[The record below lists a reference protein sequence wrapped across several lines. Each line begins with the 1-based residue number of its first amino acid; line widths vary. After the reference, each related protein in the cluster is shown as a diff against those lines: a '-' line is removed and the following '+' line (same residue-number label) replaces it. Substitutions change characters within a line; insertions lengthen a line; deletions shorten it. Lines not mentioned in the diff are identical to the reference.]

1 VTRGRTPGPGP
12 AILERETGLS
22 AKWTAEQI
30 PDQAGRVAVVT
41 GANSG
46 IGFVA
51 ARELAR
57 AGAHVV
63 LACRNV
69 TKGGACRRE
78 IADAAPHASLEVA
91 ELDLGSL
98 ASVRGF
104 AESFADRHE
113 GPDLLI
119 NNAGVMAPPRSE
131 TADGFELQFGT
142 NHLGHFGLTGL
153 LIGGMEGRED
163 ARVVTVT
170 SPAHWYGRVD
180 FEDLHG
186 ERRYGRWRAYGQSK
200 VANLL
205 FALELDR
212 RLRLAGWRVQSLAA
226 HPGYAAT
233 KLQSTGPT
241 GLDGAVMA
249 VTNRLF
255 AQSAEMGAL
264 PTLYAATYPGLE
276 GGTLI
281 GPGGIGEQRGHPKP
295 VPPRGRALDEALAR
309 RLWTV
314 SEQLTGVRFALPAQA
329 AA

>member
-1 VTRGRTPGPGP
+1 
-12 AILERETGLS
+12 
-22 AKWTAEQI
+22 
-30 PDQAGRVAVVT
+30 VVT

-163 ARVVTVT
+163 AR
-170 SPAHWYGRVD
+170 
-180 FEDLHG
+180 FEDLNG

-276 GGTLI
+276 GGILI

-314 SEQLTGVRFALPAQA
+314 SEQLTGVRFALPAEA

>member
-1 VTRGRTPGPGP
+1 V
-12 AILERETGLS
+12 S

-46 IGFVA
+46 IGFIA

-57 AGAHVV
+57 AGASVV

-69 TKGGACRRE
+69 AKGESCRRE
-78 IADAAPHASLEVA
+78 IADAAPHASLEVG

-104 AESFADRHE
+104 AESFADRHD

-153 LIGGMEGRED
+153 LIGGMEGQED

-180 FEDLHG
+180 FEDLQG

-200 VANLL
+200 VANML
-205 FALELDR
+205 FALDLDR
-212 RLRLAGWRVQSLAA
+212 RLRLAGSRVQSLAA

-241 GLDGAVMA
+241 GLDGAVMV

-264 PTLYAATYPGLE
+264 PTLYAATCPGLE

-295 VPPRGRALDEALAR
+295 VPPRGHALDEALAR
-309 RLWTV
+309 RLWNV
-314 SEQLTGVRFALPAQA
+314 SEQLTGVRFALPAEA
-329 AA
+329 VA